1 MKYLLYIFYLEIAIS
16 LFSGVQALF
25 TPATFLTQLSTESAP
40 VLALE
45 ITRWYGVVLFVLV
58 YALFQGLRVR
68 GTALKIILQALLL
81 GDVLHIGAT
90 FVTAKA
96 LGGWNFT
103 LYMAVILS
111 VFYLIIRAI
120 CLWKPIETGVDK

>member
-1 MKYLLYIFYLEIAIS
+1 MKYLLYIFYVEIAIS
-16 LFSGVQALF
+16 LFSGLQALF
-25 TPATFLTQLSTESAP
+25 TPAAFLTQLTTETAP

-58 YALFQGLRVR
+58 YALIQGLRIR
-68 GTALKIILQALLL
+68 GTTLKIILQALLF
-81 GDVLHIGAT
+81 GDILHIGAT
-90 FVTAKA
+90 FVTVKA

-103 LYMAVILS
+103 LYMSVILS

-120 CLWKPIETGVDK
+120 CLWKPIETGIDK